1 MKHRKNNDTR
11 KPFLTR
17 REFIGTTLAGGVAAF
32 SVMGLSNLYKD
43 FKYRTETFIAKADN
57 YRTDFSKIIL
67 DGFKELGITSQEIKG
82 KRILLKP
89 NLVETHK
96 GSIHIN
102 THPMVIHGAAEAF
115 LTLGAQTVL
124 IAEGPGH
131 CRDSFL
137 LVEESGLSQVLTENP
152 IRFIDIN
159 YDDVYTSA
167 NMGGTS
173 RLENMVLPKILKT
186 VDWIVSMAKMK
197 THHWAGVTLSMKNLF
212 GLMPGS
218 YYGWPKNVLHW
229 AGINQAIFDINATVK
244 PHFAIVDG
252 IIGMQGDGPIMGTPK
267 NSGLLVMGRSLPAVD
282 ATCARLMGIDPYTVP
297 HLAATNR
304 QLGTISKTF
313 TQQRGEKVSSV
324 RTNFTLIDNIPAHH
338 GLRL

>member
-1 MKHRKNNDTR
+1 MK

-17 REFIGTTLAGGVAAF
+17 REFLGTILAGGVAAF
-32 SVMGLSNLYKD
+32 SVMRLLNLYKD

-57 YRTDFSKIIL
+57 YTTDFSKIIL
-67 DGFKELGITSQEIKG
+67 SGFKEIGVTPQEIKG

-102 THPMVIHGAAEAF
+102 THPLVIHGAAEAF
-115 LTLGAQTVL
+115 LSLGAKKVL

-137 LVEESGLSQVLTENP
+137 LVEESGLSQVLKENP

-159 YDDVYTSA
+159 YDDVFCTA

-173 RLENMVLPKILKT
+173 RLKNMVLPKILKS

-212 GLMPGS
+212 GIMPGS

-229 AGINQAIFDINATVK
+229 AGINQAIFDINATIK

-252 IIGMQGDGPIMGTPK
+252 VIGMQGDGPIMGEPK

-282 ATCARLMGIDPYTVP
+282 ATCARLMGIDPYKVP
-297 HLAATNR
+297 HLAAAN
-304 QLGTISKTF
+304 QHLGTISKTF
-313 TQQRGEKVSSV
+313 IQQRG
-324 RTNFTLIDNIPAHH
+324 DN
-338 GLRL
+338 